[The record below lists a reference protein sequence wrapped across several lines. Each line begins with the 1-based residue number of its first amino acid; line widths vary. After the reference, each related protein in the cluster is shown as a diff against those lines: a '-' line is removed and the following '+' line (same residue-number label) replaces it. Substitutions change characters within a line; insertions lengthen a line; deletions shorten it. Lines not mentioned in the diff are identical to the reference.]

1 MPMPSVDVL
10 VVGLGPAGARAAA
23 AAAARG
29 ARVLA
34 VERRPR
40 IGVPVQCAEFV
51 PLPMGR
57 YARETGAWVQA
68 IEHMTT
74 VLPSGAT
81 RVSDFPGMIIDRAT
95 FDQGL
100 AEQARQRGAELRT
113 QSPLLA
119 LDPRAGRARIRRAG
133 ETRTVAFGALVA
145 ADGPASTVA
154 ARLGLPPLPCVHTRQ
169 YTVPLNQGRTDT
181 LVRLS
186 PAFPGGYGWLF
197 PRGGQAHLGLGMDK
211 SRARDLKTPLE
222 AWHRQLVN
230 EGLVGARI
238 LARTGGAIPVGG
250 LRHPLCHGRV
260 LFAGDA
266 AGLTHPITGG
276 GIAPAVLS
284 GEAAGTAAAARA
296 GGDAAAPQDYAED
309 LQDTYGPGLARA
321 VDRRRE
327 LDRIWGTRRAGEDT
341 PHRRGWIAFDEY
353 FAATA

>member
-1 MPMPSVDVL
+1 MPSVDVL

-34 VERRPR
+34 VERRHR
-40 IGVPVQCAEFV
+40 IGVPVQCAEFI

-81 RVSDFPGMIIDRAT
+81 QVSDFPGMIIDRAA

-100 AEQARQRGAELRT
+100 AEQARQQGAILWIR
-113 QSPLLA
+113 SPLLA
-119 LDPRAGRARIRRAG
+119 LDLQAGHARIRRAG
-133 ETRTVAFGALVA
+133 EIRTIPFGALVA
-145 ADGPASTVA
+145 ADGPGSPVA
-154 ARLGLPPLPCVHTRQ
+154 ARLGLPPLPCVYTRQ
-169 YTVPLNQGRTDT
+169 YTVPLTHGRTDT

-197 PRGGQAHLGLGMDK
+197 PRGGQAHLGVGMDK
-211 SRARDLKTPLE
+211 SRTRDLKTPLE
-222 AWHRQLVN
+222 AWHRQLV
-230 EGLVGARI
+230 EQGLVQARI

-250 LRHPLCHGRV
+250 LRDPLCHGRV

-284 GEAAGTAAAARA
+284 GEAAGTAAADRA
-296 GGDAAAPQDYAED
+296 GGDPAAPEAYAED

-321 VDRRRE
+321 VARRRE
-327 LDRIWGTRRAGEDT
+327 LDRIWGTPRAGADA